1 MYTSSD
7 REGFR
12 ENAYAQKAYRRVDAL
27 MKEAVREFA
36 DPEKA
41 ARAQLEMKNYATL
54 MQKYPR
60 TRAATQIRG
69 RCDNYRDYA
78 LQKR

>member
-1 MYTSSD
+1 
-7 REGFR
+7 
-12 ENAYAQKAYRRVDAL
+12 
-27 MKEAVREFA
+27 MKEAVREFT

-41 ARAQLEMKNYATL
+41 ARVQLEMKNYATL

-60 TRAATQIRG
+60 TRAVAQIRG